1 MKVAFFGLG
10 MMGAPMVKNLLKAG
24 YNVSTCFH
32 PSQNMDLVKDITAF
46 ENFHTCSTN
55 EEAAQD
61 ADCVFTS
68 LPADKHITGF
78 LINDSFAASLKEGAV
93 LVETSSC
100 TTQTMEAV
108 ADYYA
113 DKKVT
118 VIDAPISGGVLG
130 AEVGSLTIIAA
141 GSSEGIDRVRP
152 LLEIIGD
159 RIFQLDRCG
168 EGKTFKNLNNLLL
181 AVNLL
186 AATEMFR
193 IAKKRGIDME
203 RLYEVVCQSSGASTA
218 LKERWKRME
227 DGNFSGG
234 FKVSLARKDL
244 ESALTLAEGIPVP
257 LAALTCELMLANQE
271 NDDLDLAAMLKLFD

>member
-24 YNVSTCFH
+24 YNISTCFH
-32 PSQNMDLVKDITAF
+32 PSQNMELVKDITAF
-46 ENFHTCSTN
+46 ENFRTCKTN
-55 EEAAQD
+55 EEAVEG

-68 LPADKHITGF
+68 LPADKHIIGF

-93 LVETSSC
+93 LVDTSSC

-118 VIDAPISGGVLG
+118 VIDAPVSGGVAG
-130 AEVGSLTIIAA
+130 AENGTLTIIAA
-141 GSSEGIDRVRP
+141 GSSEGIDKVRP
-152 LLEIIGD
+152 LLEVIGK
-159 RIFQLDRCG
+159 RIFELEKCG

-186 AATEMFR
+186 AATEVFR
-193 IAKKRGIDME
+193 VAKKQGVDLE
-203 RLYEVVCQSSGASTA
+203 RLYDIVCQSSGASTA
-218 LKERWKRME
+218 LKERWKRMME
-227 DGNFSGG
+227 GNFGGG

-244 ESALTLAEGIPVP
+244 ESALLLAEGVPVP
-257 LAALTCELMLANQE
+257 LAAMTCELMLANRE
-271 NDDLDLAAMLKLFD
+271 NDDLDLAAMLKLFE